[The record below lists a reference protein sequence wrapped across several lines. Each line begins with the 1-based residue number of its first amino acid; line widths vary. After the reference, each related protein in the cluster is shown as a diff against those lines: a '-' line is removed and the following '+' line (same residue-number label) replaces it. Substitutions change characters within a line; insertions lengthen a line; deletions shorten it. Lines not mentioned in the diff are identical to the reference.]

1 MLKRK
6 GHSIF
11 NPAQINAYPEF
22 TWEDYISVTK
32 AMLKRCDA
40 ILLLPDWKDSK
51 GANLEYEYAKKL
63 GLSVFFSIKDIPK
76 YKK

>member
-1 MLKRK
+1 
-6 GHSIF
+6 
-11 NPAQINAYPEF
+11 
-22 TWEDYISVTK
+22 
-32 AMLKRCDA
+32 MLKRCDA

-76 YKK
+76 CEK